1 MNTNDEIMEEILHSM
16 TLSVFCMFYPCCYP
30 FHTLFDSHV
39 VSIPGC
45 RLARSI
51 ACSAGRATTTESWRG
66 IPSASWR
73 PGRSETVLSAR
84 CEWIGCRNIPHI
96 STEISTGH
104 IGHIYRRPW
113 NAWLLLPNI
122 WVSCEHFL
130 WEGSMR
136 FDATITV
143 DLFGRS
149 DSLLSQKLVYSHR
162 FHMMPWSWHISCRPQ
177 ASLTPFCCLDSISL
191 EGKPWIF
198 DDFCFLISLVNLS
211 TLFQHLAK
219 AMQRLGVW
227 ISWRISGMV
236 LGWGVTNWSSWD
248 LRNPTSSPS
257 NAAAWLCWFFLAA
270 CRTSSP
276 LVIESEGA
284 ALTSSPTLK
293 NSTILIYLK

>member
-1 MNTNDEIMEEILHSM
+1 MY
-16 TLSVFCMFYPCCYP
+16 SVCFFPCCYP
-30 FHTLFDSHV
+30 FHTLFDSHG

-73 PGRSETVLSAR
+73 LGRSETVLSAR
-84 CEWIGCRNIPHI
+84 CEWMGFRNIPHI

-113 NAWLLLPNI
+113 NAWLLLPNF

-162 FHMMPWSWHISCRPQ
+162 FHMMPWSWHFLQ
-177 ASLTPFCCLDSISL
+177 ATGESDA
-191 EGKPWIF
+191 
-198 DDFCFLISLVNLS
+198 FLL
-211 TLFQHLAK
+211 
-219 AMQRLGVW
+219 LGFNQ
-227 ISWRISGMV
+227 SWRKTMDFWWFLFPDI
-236 LGWGVTNWSSWD
+236 LG
-248 LRNPTSSPS
+248 
-257 NAAAWLCWFFLAA
+257 
-270 CRTSSP
+270 
-276 LVIESEGA
+276 
-284 ALTSSPTLK
+284 
-293 NSTILIYLK
+293 